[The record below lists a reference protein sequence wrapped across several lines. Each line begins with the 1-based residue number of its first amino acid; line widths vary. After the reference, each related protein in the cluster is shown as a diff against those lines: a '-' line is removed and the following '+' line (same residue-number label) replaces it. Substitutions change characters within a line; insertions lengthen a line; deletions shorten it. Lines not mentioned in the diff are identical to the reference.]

1 MFIIPY
7 NIRNPLRD
15 FKTKFEGRESDIKC
29 VYLLVASLYPTL

>member
-29 VYLLVASLYPTL
+29 VYVLVAQLYPTL